1 MIALASA
8 RTDLAE
14 VITAAEAAIA
24 AYKELLAAK
33 VMEIASLTKM
43 IEVRLTRIAGLGIGE
58 ERLAGRGRLCEP
70 RRRAEVTWGRAPR
83 PDAQARELR
92 PARGVA
98 PSAQAARRTLRAP
111 SSLAARRPSPPFP
124 ARGCSN
130 LLI

>member
-43 IEVRLTRIAGLGIGE
+43 IEVWLTRIAGLGIGE
-58 ERLAGRGRLCEP
+58 ERPAGRGWLCEP
-70 RRRAEVTWGRAPR
+70 RRRAGATWGRAPR
-83 PDAQARELR
+83 PD
-92 PARGVA
+92 PA
-98 PSAQAARRTLRAP
+98 
-111 SSLAARRPSPPFP
+111 
-124 ARGCSN
+124 
-130 LLI
+130 